1 MLYPLLRPIAAMT
14 ASQLNLMERARKADT
29 EAIAALMN
37 RSLQPKGITAKVSL
51 KEHCLKV
58 MLEAPQ
64 APEQKA
70 LVEFIRKGIAGLN
83 TGAIKQVKVYGR
95 ELGDD
100 FPNWQEEFELTVQAA
115 PDIAELAQQRD
126 VNAVDRLV
134 AHWVEAYSATA
145 KVSLKDD
152 CLRIMLEAIGVP
164 DQQKFVPLL
173 LDNVKT
179 LGIQGCTKLKLSG
192 REPGDD
198 FPDWQQDFELAK
210 SINPIA
216 SLPVESVALIPEP
229 ITQSL
234 NLEKT
239 STEEPSFWG
248 SMFGAVAGAVGAV
261 GGTAAY
267 AGGAV
272 AGTVAETSGSVGN
285 AAVSASGAIAGTAF
299 GTAGAIGNAA
309 LQATDGAGYIFD
321 LINSSPQ
328 LQDLTKALN
337 VDWLLKIADQVD
349 IVKAETH
356 VKNLQQK
363 YPNEKPG
370 DIAHHVMQEKALYVG
385 GTGFASSLLPG
396 FAAAMIAMDL
406 AATTALQA
414 EMIYQIA
421 SAYGLN
427 LHEPARKGEVMAIF
441 GLALGGNAALT
452 AGLGFARNIPVAGAV
467 IGAGSNAAMLYS
479 LGSAACRF
487 YEAKLTPLSPP
498 TALKASQIESEK
510 YLQGAIVQQ
519 VIMDQIL
526 VHVVLAGNPGKTWEA
541 ILPELKAFG
550 FSSASLEA
558 IAANAKSPPA
568 LEKLL
573 DQINYDFAIPLLA
586 QCQKIAQQ
594 DGMITPAEARVL
606 AIVTNK
612 LNIQQV

>member
-1 MLYPLLRPIAAMT
+1 MT

-29 EAIAALMN
+29 EAIAALIN
-37 RSLQPKGITAKVSL
+37 RSLQPKGITATVSL

-64 APEQKA
+64 APEQQT
-70 LVEFIRKGIAGLN
+70 LVEFIRKSLTGLN

-100 FPNWQEEFELTVQAA
+100 FPNWQEEFELAVQAT
-115 PDIAELAQQRD
+115 PDVAELAQQRN

-134 AHWVEAYSATA
+134 AQWLETYSAIA

-152 CLRIMLEAIGVP
+152 CLRIMLEASGVP
-164 DQQKFVPLL
+164 DQQKLVPLL
-173 LDNVKT
+173 LDNVKA

-198 FPDWQQDFELAK
+198 FPDWQQDFELAE
-210 SINPIA
+210 SINPTT
-216 SLPVESVALIPEP
+216 SLPVEPVALITE
-229 ITQSL
+229 TSAQSL
-234 NLEKT
+234 NLEIT

-248 SMFGAVAGAVGAV
+248 SMFGVVAEAVGAV
-261 GGTAAY
+261 GGTANY

-272 AGTVAETSGSVGN
+272 AGTVAGTAGSVGN
-285 AAVSASGAIAGTAF
+285 AAIQAGGAIAGTAF
-299 GTAGAIGNAA
+299 GTAGALGNAA

-321 LINSSPQ
+321 MISSSPQ
-328 LQDLTKALN
+328 LQDLTKTLK

-349 IVKAETH
+349 IVQAEKH

-370 DIAHHVMQEKALYVG
+370 DIAHRVMQEKALYVG

-414 EMIYQIA
+414 EMVYQIA

-441 GLALGGNAALT
+441 GLALGGNAALN

-479 LGSAACRF
+479 LGYAACRF

-498 TALKASQIESEK
+498 TELKASQIESEK

-526 VHVVLAGNPGKTWEA
+526 VHVVLAGNPGKTWEE
-541 ILPELKAFG
+541 ILPELRAFG
-550 FSSASLEA
+550 FSPVSLEA
-558 IAANAKSPPA
+558 IAASAKSPPA

-573 DQINYDFAIPLLA
+573 NQINYDFAIPLLA
-586 QCQKIAQQ
+586 QCQKIARQ
-594 DGMITPAEARVL
+594 DGVVTPAEARVL